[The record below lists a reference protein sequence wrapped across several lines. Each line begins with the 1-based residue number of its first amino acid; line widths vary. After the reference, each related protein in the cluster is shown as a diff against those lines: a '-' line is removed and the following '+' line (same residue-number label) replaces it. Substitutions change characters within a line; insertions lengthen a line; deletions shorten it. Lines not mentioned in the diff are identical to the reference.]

1 MRIIPIKKVEMVMMQ
16 VSQKTRYAL
25 RAVFELARLHGQGP
39 IRIADIA
46 KSQAIPPRFL
56 EGILHQLKQGGLL
69 RSVRGAR
76 GGYEL
81 ARGPEEVSV
90 GDLIR
95 LIEGPI
101 APAAC
106 INEDNPEDCPLF
118 DNCVFL
124 GLWKRAAEALSG
136 VYDGTSFADLVVK
149 DQHSRE
155 QAGHSYII

>member
-1 MRIIPIKKVEMVMMQ
+1 MMQ

-25 RAVFELARLHGQGP
+25 RAVFELSRRHGQGP

-46 KSQAIPPRFL
+46 QSQAIPPRFL

-69 RSVRGAR
+69 RSLRGAR

-81 ARGPEEVSV
+81 ARDPQEISV

-101 APAAC
+101 TPAPC
-106 INEDNPEDCPLF
+106 TNEGNPEGCPLF

-136 VYDGTSFADLVVK
+136 VYDGTSFADLVAE
-149 DQHSRE
+149 DQKGRE
-155 QAGHSYII
+155 LAGISYTI